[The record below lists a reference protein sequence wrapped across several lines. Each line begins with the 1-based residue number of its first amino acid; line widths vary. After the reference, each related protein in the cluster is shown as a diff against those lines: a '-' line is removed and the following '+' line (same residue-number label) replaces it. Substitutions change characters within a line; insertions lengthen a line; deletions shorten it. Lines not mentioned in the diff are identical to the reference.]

1 MLPLFQ
7 EHITFPWHQY
17 LMGFMY
23 LAAGFMHFKATPLY
37 IKIMPPYLKPAKSLV
52 LLSGIV
58 EMVLGLLVLN
68 PATKTFAAWSIIAML
83 VVFIPVHVYMLQ
95 NKEASL
101 KLPKWLLIL
110 RFPIQLALIYW
121 AYQYV

>member
-1 MLPLFQ
+1 MIPLLQ
-7 EHITFPWHQY
+7 HITFPWHQY
-17 LMGFMY
+17 VMGFMY
-23 LAAGFMHFKATPLY
+23 LVAGFMHFRATPLY
-37 IKIMPPYLKPAKSLV
+37 VKIMPPYLPSAKSLV

-68 PATKTFAAWSIIAML
+68 PNTKTFAAWAIIAML
-83 VVFIPVHVYMLQ
+83 IAFIPVHVYMLQ

-110 RFPIQLALIYW
+110 RFPIQLGLIYW